1 MRSFVISMI
10 ILAMIVAGSVF
21 SIKYIEKITDNMVAK
36 NERITE
42 ALKNRDFHSAS
53 DFAQELDEYIKEKR
67 VILSMVMDHNSL
79 TTIEVY
85 VGELEQYVKDEV
97 RHDALAKSAVLDRL
111 FKELPKNYKLEAE
124 NIL

>member
-53 DFAQELDEYIKEKR
+53 EFAQELDEYIKEKR

-111 FKELPKNYKLEAE
+111 FKELPQNYKLEAE

>member
-10 ILAMIVAGSVF
+10 ILAMIVAGSVL

-53 DFAQELDEYIKEKR
+53 ESAQELDAYIKEKR

>member
-10 ILAMIVAGSVF
+10 ILAMIVAGSVL

>member
-53 DFAQELDEYIKEKR
+53 EFAQELDEYIKEKR

>member
-53 DFAQELDEYIKEKR
+53 EFAQELDEYIKEKR
-67 VILSMVMDHNSL
+67 VILSMVMDHNNL

>member
-10 ILAMIVAGSVF
+10 ILAMIVAGSVL

-53 DFAQELDEYIKEKR
+53 EFAQELDEYIKEKR

>member
-10 ILAMIVAGSVF
+10 ILAMIVAGSVL

-53 DFAQELDEYIKEKR
+53 EFAQELDEYIKEKC

>member
-10 ILAMIVAGSVF
+10 ILAMIVAGSVL

-53 DFAQELDEYIKEKR
+53 EFAQELDEYIKEKR
-67 VILSMVMDHNSL
+67 VILSMVMDHNNL